1 MDRMDK
7 AALYTMG
14 ATAGAAVGTFFAG
27 RSMWRGINKAKPIGL
42 LVLAIVAYHTF
53 DSYRESVDIAWSKV
67 ETVAERRAEAEAAQ
81 KRVAELEA
89 EAAAK
94 TAAAAKAKVEADAR
108 DKAKSARWFA
118 VKSGAEKPTD
128 AEQRAMKTVF
138 DRTDQAE
145 SWCATAVKSQSKSD
159 FSRFEKELDAALA
172 DVTATFLSL
181 GMPPSDAAQ
190 FLTVGA
196 DIKRQCKDRVAQNKP
211 KPVAKPKINPDEV
224 VVAAKPAPVAPE
236 PVVEAPKPVTPTE
249 PSEVVEARK
258 ALKQAGVACNEAYR
272 YDVLFCGGSRTA
284 AHYAYSQAQARLAQA
299 LLAK

>member
-1 MDRMDK
+1 MKTTDK

-53 DSYRESVDIAWSKV
+53 DSYRESVDTAWGKAENV
-67 ETVAERRAEAEAAQ
+67 VERRAATEAAQ
-81 KRVAELEA
+81 KRVVELEA

-138 DRTDQAE
+138 DRTDQAG
-145 SWCATAVKSQSKSD
+145 SWCAIAVKSQSKSD
-159 FSRFEKELDAALA
+159 FTRFEKELDAALA
-172 DVTATFLSL
+172 DITATFLSL
-181 GMPPSDAAQ
+181 GLPPSDAAQ

-196 DIKRQCKDRVAQNKP
+196 DIKRQCKYRVAQNKP

-224 VVAAKPAPVAPE
+224 VVEAKPAPVASE
-236 PVVEAPKPVTPTE
+236 PAVVEAPAPAPVIDK
-249 PSEVVEARK
+249 VAEARK
-258 ALKQAGVACNEAYR
+258 ALKKAKAVCMEIYR
-272 YDVLFCGGSRTA
+272 YGTRFCGDYNSVANVALEA
-284 AHYAYSQAQARLAQA
+284 AEANLAA
-299 LLAK
+299 TLLAN